1 MSIMLIAL
9 LGIGGFLFWQGKI
22 NFGAVQTEGRHV
34 KAAGA
39 ILMLPAAGFVLLSF
53 ILNIL
58 FRNSTTSAQFGT
70 ALLSISQLVM
80 MVIAVIL
87 AYILIADPPN
97 APTLPGI
104 LGQIQSERRGKPSQP
119 PSSSS
124 SRPKQQQQQ
133 RPAQRHPLES
143 FMPARTQPIKVAN
156 VMSVKEAAA
165 YLGVTPEDIMRLI
178 DDGKL
183 AAARDSG
190 GFRIARSVLD
200 DLRNEKV
207 V

>member
-1 MSIMLIAL
+1 MSIMIIAL
-9 LGIGGFLFWQGKI
+9 LGVGGFLFWQGKI
-22 NFGAVQTEGRHV
+22 NIGAVQTEGRHV

-53 ILNIL
+53 ILSIL
-58 FRNSTTSAQFGT
+58 FRNNTSTQFAT

-80 MVIAVIL
+80 MVVAVIL

-104 LGQIQSERRGKPSQP
+104 LGQIQNERRGKPSQP
-119 PSSSS
+119 PSSSSS

-143 FMPARTQPIKVAN
+143 FMPVRTQPIKVAN
-156 VMSVKEAAA
+156 VMSVKEAAV
-165 YLGVTPEDIMRLI
+165 YLGITPEDIMQLI

>member
-9 LGIGGFLFWQGKI
+9 LAVGGFLFWQGKI
-22 NFGAVQTEGRHV
+22 NIGTVQTEGRHV

-39 ILMLPAAGFVLLSF
+39 ILMLPAAGFVLLNF
-53 ILNIL
+53 ILSIL
-58 FRNSTTSAQFGT
+58 FRNGTTSAQFAT

-80 MVIAVIL
+80 MVVAVIL

-97 APTLPGI
+97 APNLPGI
-104 LGQIQSERRGKPSQP
+104 LGQIQNERRGKPAQP

-124 SRPKQQQQQ
+124 SSRPKQQQQ

-143 FMPARTQPIKVAN
+143 FMPVRSQPIKVAN
-156 VMSVKEAAA
+156 VLSVKEAAV
-165 YLGVTPEDIMRLI
+165 YLGVTPEDILRLI